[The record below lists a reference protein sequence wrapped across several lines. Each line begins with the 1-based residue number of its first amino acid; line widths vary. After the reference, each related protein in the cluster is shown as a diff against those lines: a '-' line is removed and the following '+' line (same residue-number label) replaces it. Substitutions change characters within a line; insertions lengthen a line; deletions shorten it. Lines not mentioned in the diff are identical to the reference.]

1 MSNVERFMDPYP
13 NTVAAVAT
21 SADAQRAE
29 YMQFVACAYCKI
41 YRITAGQ
48 YIDPLSCRCLLL
60 GLVMLHF
67 ALLSSSN
74 TRLETSKGVVH

>member
-29 YMQFVACAYCKI
+29 YIQFVRGMCV
-41 YRITAGQ
+41 
-48 YIDPLSCRCLLL
+48 L
-60 GLVMLHF
+60 
-67 ALLSSSN
+67 
-74 TRLETSKGVVH
+74 